1 MTHSRLIAVTLAV
14 ACFASAATAQP
25 DGGGRGG
32 GGGVRE
38 ACMADFQKAC
48 PDAKPG
54 PGGGMRECAKAHF
67 TEFSQ
72 PCQSALQAMRARMQ
86 SRRDSQSESSAP
98 ATNSP

>member
-1 MTHSRLIAVTLAV
+1 MTHPRLIAATLAV
-14 ACFASAATAQP
+14 ALFAGAASAQP
-25 DGGGRGG
+25 GG
-32 GGGVRE
+32 GGGGGAVRQ

-86 SRRDSQSESSAP
+86 ARRDTEAP
-98 ATNSP
+98 ANGAQ